1 MTIHRQPSRERWKE
15 PILIAALLA
24 FVLLMLATGYLG
36 LQP

>member
-1 MTIHRQPSRERWKE
+1 LSIHQQPRHERWRY
-15 PILIAALLA
+15 PMIIVAMLA